1 MILYISYTQPDDT
14 HTHTHTH
21 VDMLAIRFNS
31 NSSPHETEH
40 NEFFS

>member
-1 MILYISYTQPDDT
+1 MILHISYTQPD

-21 VDMLAIRFNS
+21 VDMLAIHFNS